1 VLYINPQLQNFV
13 PGTVYELFYR
23 DIHGSAHLNTGVS
36 YKSKAVEA
44 TKQEKERK
52 EEKT

>member
-1 VLYINPQLQNFV
+1 MVAKAAFHINPHLQNLV

-36 YKSKAVEA
+36 YKYVPADL
-44 TKQEKERK
+44 TDPRI
-52 EEKT
+52 